1 MKFFTAAVLLSLTSL
16 ASAEEFRV
24 AVGQDKDGKNALVF
38 NPEQV
43 AAKVGDTIHF
53 TFLNKNHTVTQSSFA
68 APCTRLLNDTT
79 SEVGVDSGF
88 MPVAAGAKEVPV
100 WSIEVKQDT
109 KPIWMFCKQGNHCNQ
124 GMVFAINAPQDG
136 PKSFST
142 WKENAKTADIP
153 KDNTPAP
160 PSASAPP
167 AGSSAPASG
176 DPAAPTGSNSASAP
190 SQASDGAAA
199 PSSSASALASSGSA
213 PASSGSAQSTSS
225 ALTVVPT
232 ADQANANVSPSSS
245 TSGAFSAIR
254 VPRAGIALTF
264 AGFLAGML
272 L

>member
-1 MKFFTAAVLLSLTSL
+1 MKFFTAAILLSLTSL

-24 AVGQDKDGKNALVF
+24 AVGEDKDGKNALVF
-38 NPEQV
+38 TPEQV
-43 AAKVGDTIHF
+43 TAKVGDKIHF

-88 MPVAAGAKEVPV
+88 MPVPASAKEVPV

-109 KPIWMFCKQGNHCNQ
+109 KPIWMFCKQGDHCNK

-153 KDNTPAP
+153 KDSTPAP
-160 PSASAPP
+160 PSASAPS
-167 AGSSAPASG
+167 AGSSAPAPSG
-176 DPAAPTGSNSASAP
+176 DPAVPTESNSASAP
-190 SQASDGAAA
+190 SQASDGASA
-199 PSSSASALASSGSA
+199 PSPSA
-213 PASSGSAQSTSS
+213 PSLSAPAASSGSAQSTSS
-225 ALTVVPT
+225 PLTVVPT
-232 ADQANANVSPSSS
+232 ADQANANVSPAP
-245 TSGAFSAIR
+245 TQASGALSAIQ
-254 VPRAGIALTF
+254 VPRAGIALTL
-264 AGFLAGML
+264 AGFLAGVL